1 MKKVPFGRCIG
12 AAILGFLCA
21 QPAQAREPFEL
32 DITVVLG
39 TQPLHFGFDSL
50 ADVIDQVDPER
61 LRRDFSGRNP
71 DLDFVQV
78 VLDLRGLTSL
88 LRFDDSSAR
97 LIFQVGDNGKILD
110 EEFGNAD
117 PAVCSSADS
126 CKAARK
132 AALDQLENYLKKN
145 EEGLKRLLTA
155 FARFSPIDPLAGNPG
170 SLFSQRQTADFTQ
183 GFTHKVSQVWGCG
196 TTAFNFSNDRPIQV
210 AAVGGTTDIFAEAQA
225 RAAALQAE
233 NELGMGLLLQNTT
246 AELSGGDFKSTTISI
261 PLSYTA
267 KFDSD
272 PRKKFRV
279 DLPLSTT
286 DVGGAASYS
295 VGLGFSYSHPLSDVW
310 SLTPAIGVGATG
322 SEDLGS
328 AGGVGAYSLT
338 SAYTW
343 RLGGYA
349 LSMGNS
355 VGNYQAL
362 GLKIG
367 DIEAEADIKNTV
379 FTNGFLLTGPNSLIA
394 KNLVMEYS
402 FVNTQITGDEV
413 YSDSSNEIGIAL
425 GYINTELGV
434 ISSYLKAGL
443 SYLVAD
449 GNDGDIN
456 SLRLNLAARF

>member
-32 DITVVLG
+32 DVTVA
-39 TQPLHFGFDSL
+39 TQRESFGFDSID
-50 ADVIDQVDPER
+50 AVIDQLDPEA
-61 LRRDFSGRNP
+61 LRQSFSARDP
-71 DLDFVQV
+71 DRDSVSVTLDFRG
-78 VLDLRGLTSL
+78 LRGVSL
-88 LRFDDSSAR
+88 DFGANTGLLGFAIPGLGISQTFGRGCNSSIDSTDCR
-97 LIFQVGDNGKILD
+97 Q
-110 EEFGNAD
+110 
-117 PAVCSSADS
+117 
-126 CKAARK
+126 ARK
-132 AALDQLENYLKKN
+132 EALDQLKDFLETDKDLLKK
-145 EEGLKRLLTA
+145 LLTA
-155 FARFSPIDPLAGNPG
+155 LARVSPIDPLAGNPG